1 MNNENMKK
9 ALAKVGPLVT
19 RICEEHEHEHEILR
33 DMADSFIQQAKEDE
47 DKKLKFSIN
56 LKAVLTPV
64 DGDDF
69 HVEISESRAIKKTDT
84 IECLASEDDFATTV
98 EEV

>member
-19 RICEEHEHEHEILR
+19 RICEEHEHEILR

-47 DKKLKFSIN
+47 DKKLKFSIS

-64 DGDDF
+64 NGDDF

-84 IECLASEDDFATTV
+84 IECLASDGPFDAPV
-98 EEV
+98 EE